1 MVDIKLRINSINKV
15 FEEVCILPTSNE
27 SVVYVQLRSCVHWI
41 CPVQPRTEAYS
52 KTNQTSKMENLVKIV
67 HGYELVT
74 FFCKK
79 IRHKLLTGFWIGL
92 CRSYLHVCVC
102 VCLYSST
109 VKASSVCK
117 MSKTYLRVRI
127 NDLVLWILVDCVMP
141 SSIIAVSE
149 NVIFHLQ
156 RWKLQPFSYWR
167 ENDII

>member
-74 FFCKK
+74 FFCRK
-79 IRHKLLTGFWIGL
+79 IRHKLLTGF
-92 CRSYLHVCVC
+92 
-102 VCLYSST
+102 
-109 VKASSVCK
+109 
-117 MSKTYLRVRI
+117 
-127 NDLVLWILVDCVMP
+127 
-141 SSIIAVSE
+141 
-149 NVIFHLQ
+149 
-156 RWKLQPFSYWR
+156 
-167 ENDII
+167 